1 MMLVI
6 ILCIVNHCILLLHVS
21 TSITFHTNK
30 LRENKTIMTE
40 LIEIDLDTVCILVLN
55 SIIML
60 LNQILQALS
69 HSFID
74 FLLSTEQRN
83 ISIIFGPQAA
93 QFQGVRVLTSL

>member
-6 ILCIVNHCILLLHVS
+6 ILCIINNCILHVS

-40 LIEIDLDTVCILVLN
+40 LIEIDFIDTVCIFVLN

-60 LNQILQALS
+60 
-69 HSFID
+69 
-74 FLLSTEQRN
+74 
-83 ISIIFGPQAA
+83 
-93 QFQGVRVLTSL
+93 